1 MKTFLASR
9 CLFLVALLFSTAG
22 SALAYQDPAPVRR
35 AVEDFLKIQ
44 TKGQPTVSYTV
55 GTLDPANQLPPCTSF
70 SASLE
75 GGNRLWGR
83 TKVTVRCQAG
93 TSWALFIPVQ
103 IKVRGEYLVASHSL
117 AYGRVLSDEDL
128 ETRLGDLAEL
138 PPDVV
143 MNRQTVVGRT
153 LNVTL
158 AAGQVIRSD
167 ALRAPIVVQQ
177 GQQVTV
183 ISRGA
188 GFQVSSEGQALN
200 SGSEG
205 QVVRI
210 RMPNGQVISG
220 LAKGAGTVE
229 INH

>member
-1 MKTFLASR
+1 MKISLASR
-9 CLFLVALLFSTAG
+9 CFPLIALLFSLSAP
-22 SALAYQDPAPVRR
+22 ALAHQDPAPVKR
-35 AVEDFLKIQ
+35 AVEEFVRTQ
-44 TKGQPTVSYTV
+44 TQGQPSVSYVV
-55 GTLDPANQLPPCTSF
+55 GTLDPANQLPPCASF
-70 SASLE
+70 AVSLE

-93 TSWALFIPVQ
+93 ASWALFIPVQ
-103 IKVRGEYLVASHSL
+103 IKVQGEYFVASRSL
-117 AYGRVLSDEDL
+117 AYGRILSKEDL
-128 ETRLGDLAEL
+128 EAKKGDLAEL

-143 MNRQTVVGRT
+143 MEKQAVVGRS

-158 AAGQVIRSD
+158 AAGQIIRSE
-167 ALRAPIVVQQ
+167 ALRAPIMVQQ

-200 SGSEG
+200 SASEG

-220 LAKGAGTVE
+220 LTKGAGTVE
-229 INH
+229 ISR